1 MSEMIACCGLICIKC
16 EAFLATKN
24 NDDSRKMKIAVTW
37 SKHFD
42 MKFEAEDIDCDG
54 CLSES
59 GRLSGYC
66 RKVCEIRPC
75 ARAKSVENC
84 AHCEDYAWEKV
95 TRFFAIAHRAKAT
108 LDKIRKNTG
117 K

>member
-1 MSEMIACCGLICIKC
+1 MNEMIACCGLICTKC

-24 NDDSRKMKIAVTW
+24 NDESKKRKIAKSW
-37 SKHFD
+37 SKHFGV
-42 MKFEAEDIDCDG
+42 KFEPEDISCDG

-75 ARAKSVENC
+75 AHTKKVKNC
-84 AHCEDYAWEKV
+84 AYCEDYACEKL
-95 TRFFAIAHRAKAT
+95 TRFFAIARRAKAT
-108 LDKIRKNTG
+108 LDKIRKETG